1 MNVWVNFCLINLK
14 KKLQILNIS
23 GNNLDTL
30 NDIEPLT
37 NLAELYASNNNLNDM
52 KEMSTLLKY
61 WFRLRKLELNGNPF
75 CSKNKYRERIIVQAP
90 NIDWLDGKEIQDIER
105 QFLQNWKESKELTN
119 QRLKQE
125 SSMPET
131 MMPQAPSKLILLWT
145 TIQIEISRSC
155 KITLT
160 KKNCLLL
167 FYRHF

>member
-1 MNVWVNFCLINLK
+1 
-14 KKLQILNIS
+14 
-23 GNNLDTL
+23 LDTL

-131 MMPQAPSKLILLWT
+131 MMPQAPSKLILL
-145 TIQIEISRSC
+145 
-155 KITLT
+155 
-160 KKNCLLL
+160 
-167 FYRHF
+167 